1 MNGLL
6 EFAKENHIKI
16 ELFPMRTVKACS
28 IPHSIALNPNKIKTN
43 QELKE
48 CLAHELGHQATGS
61 FYKLNS
67 KFETRARMEERST
80 RWAVQMLIPA
90 EDLKKAFQKGYTQAW
105 ELAEYFDVTESFIK
119 DTVRIHKLKG
129 NL

>member
-6 EFAKENHIKI
+6 KLAKDEHVKI
-16 ELFPMRTVKACS
+16 DFFPMNQVKACS
-28 IPHSIALNPNKIKTN
+28 IPYSIAINPNAISN
-43 QELKE
+43 NRELKD
-48 CLAHELGHQATGS
+48 CLAHELGHQVTGS

-67 KFETRARMEERST
+67 KFETRSRMEERAT
-80 RWAVQMLIPA
+80 RWAVQTLISA
-90 EDLKKAFQKGYTQAW
+90 EDLKRAFKKGYTEAW
-105 ELAEYFDVTESFIK
+105 QLADFFDVTEDFIK